1 MHVYS
6 HTKGLYSS
14 PVYPQ
19 DSVQFVL
26 QEDEVPCDPGSPN
39 LSYWGLCGLDSWLL
53 VVTTHR

>member
-19 DSVQFVL
+19 GSVQFVL
-26 QEDEVPCDPGSPN
+26 QEDEVPCDPESPN
-39 LSYWGLCGLDSWLL
+39 LSWGDRVAWTPGCWW
-53 VVTTHR
+53 